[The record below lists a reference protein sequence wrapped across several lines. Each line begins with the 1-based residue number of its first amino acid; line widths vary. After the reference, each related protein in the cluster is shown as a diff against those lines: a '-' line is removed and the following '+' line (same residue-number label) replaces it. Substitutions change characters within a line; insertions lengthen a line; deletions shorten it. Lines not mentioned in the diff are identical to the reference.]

1 MKISKQIANLL
12 FLTICVCFI
21 MRIGKIC
28 GFSEEI
34 LKEVIKCLITVF
46 FSFEVIIKL
55 HFSIIKKGKKVI
67 MNIDFFTKAN

>member
-1 MKISKQIANLL
+1 MYMFHNANWENLW
-12 FLTICVCFI
+12 VC
-21 MRIGKIC
+21 
-28 GFSEEI
+28 EEI
-34 LKEVIKCLITVF
+34 LKEVIKYLITGF